1 MKILCRYIIL
11 AIMAM
16 SPFLAQ
22 AAGDEPLD
30 TVYFYDTWEDIFLE
44 EPVIGL
50 IDPFIYL
57 ITPYEI
63 AIETGVE
70 DVDYAINKT
79 HIAATLGDS
88 IWLIN
93 SQYLKREFT
102 GDTKRLTEFMPFFFS
117 DKVAYVLY
125 VGENE
130 NLNWKNIL
138 FGDRVETDF
147 EDIVDYYYIDFQ
159 NKSVIK
165 ITPSSLSML
174 LEDYHDL
181 QMRYEG
187 MKDFKK
193 REIMFDYF
201 FKYIDRAQQD
211 VMKPYILDVMN
222 P

>member
-1 MKILCRYIIL
+1 M
-11 AIMAM
+11 
-16 SPFLAQ
+16 
-22 AAGDEPLD
+22 
-30 TVYFYDTWEDIFLE
+30 
-44 EPVIGL
+44 IGL

-147 EDIVDYYYIDFQ
+147 EEIVDYYYIDFQ

-193 REIMFDYF
+193 REIMLDYF

>member
-22 AAGDEPLD
+22 AAGDEPRD

-147 EDIVDYYYIDFQ
+147 EEIVDYYYIDFQ

-193 REIMFDYF
+193 REIMLDYF

>member
-1 MKILCRYIIL
+1 
-11 AIMAM
+11 MAM

-22 AAGDEPLD
+22 AAGDEPRD

-147 EDIVDYYYIDFQ
+147 EEIVDYYYIDFQ

-193 REIMFDYF
+193 REIMLDYF